1 MCAREAVLAGALIA
15 LAQPGPSL
23 LLSSA
28 ELLGLQAPI
37 VAAGISNQEVMLAA
51 SQLQKQSWDRVSVLT
66 PSR

>member
-28 ELLGLQAPI
+28 ELLGLQTPN

-51 SQLQKQSWDRVSVLT
+51 RKQSWDHVSVLT